1 MSGSCIVI
9 LVISVINYG
18 EFEAY
23 TVNVHFH
30 LSCNDG
36 HSSDDIIKV
45 NILSL
50 VFFLQAQPSTKRA
63 VLC

>member
-1 MSGSCIVI
+1 MSGSCVVT
-9 LVISVINYG
+9 LVISVINYR

-23 TVNVHFH
+23 TVIAHFH

-45 NILSL
+45 NILQSL
-50 VFFLQAQPSTKRA
+50 VFFLQVQPST
-63 VLC
+63 